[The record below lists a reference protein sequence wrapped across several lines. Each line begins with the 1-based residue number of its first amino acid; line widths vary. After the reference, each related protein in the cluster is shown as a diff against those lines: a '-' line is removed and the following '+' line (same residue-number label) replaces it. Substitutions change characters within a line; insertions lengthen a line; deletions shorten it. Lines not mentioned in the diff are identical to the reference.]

1 MRKRRP
7 SLGQPRPRAF
17 SLIELLVVLAV
28 IATLAALAFPAASR
42 TIESGRK
49 ASCLGNLKQIAAAVR
64 LYSIDHDDHFP
75 QVRWDTQGEMINL
88 LAAYVPAKVFV
99 CPSATPQDSG
109 RNWPQWFGAEMDGQ
123 ELYTDY
129 KLNDN
134 GFLIGRSGAA
144 PGSLEAGKRVSTVS
158 NPSHVVVAIDL
169 DWGPQRHG
177 TGQNVAFLGG
187 HAKWMKAEDYTW
199 GARDPWGNFN
209 WYNWGDPNGRGW
221 QP

>member
-1 MRKRRP
+1 LRNRRAVYGRKD
-7 SLGQPRPRAF
+7 GQGF
-17 SLIELLVVLAV
+17 SLIELLVVIAV
-28 IATLAALAFPAASR
+28 VAILAALSFPAASR
-42 TIESGRK
+42 MIENGRK

-64 LYSIDHDDHFP
+64 LYANDHDDRFP
-75 QVRWDTQGEMINL
+75 QVRWDTQGEMITML
-88 LAAYVPAKVFV
+88 GDYVSAKAFV

-109 RNWPQWFGAEMDGQ
+109 RNWPQWFGAKIDGR
-123 ELYTDY
+123 EFYTDY

-134 GFLIGRSGAA
+134 GFLIGRPGAA
-144 PGSLEAGKRVSTVS
+144 PGSPEAGRRMSTVP

-177 TGQNVAFLGG
+177 DGQNVAFLDG
-187 HAKWMKAEDYTW
+187 HTKWMRAEEYTW

-221 QP
+221 QR